1 MSRRVS
7 NTSIAETVRISCC
20 VGTPSAPNVSA
31 SDGGRGG
38 GGDGARGAAAGAASE
53 NDERHERT
61 YNKIELNV
69 YARVDVG
76 VGGVLGN
83 RSQTN
88 SGMSQ
93 LNIHCTVY
101 RLRYLSCR
109 SIAHV
114 VTDRYEQLEVNRRQ
128 VYELFGAGEIA
139 IHAKMSTV
147 QSDC

>member
-38 GGDGARGAAAGAASE
+38 GGDGARSAAAGAASE

-93 LNIHCTVY
+93 LNIHNTFCTVLCTDCAIS
-101 RLRYLSCR
+101 RVARSHMLSQIDMN
-109 SIAHV
+109 S
-114 VTDRYEQLEVNRRQ
+114 L
-128 VYELFGAGEIA
+128 
-139 IHAKMSTV
+139 K
-147 QSDC
+147 